1 MSGIASSGNSMST
14 TGPITR
20 ATRPVAGPLV
30 WSTVAST
37 VVAVILASLRWAGGS
52 SGGESVVCS
61 GRQGV
66 GTGDDLADLLGDV
79 RLTGL
84 VGQSG
89 VRADQ
94 VLGVV
99 RRRVHRALPGRELG
113 GRRVEQDGVDPL
125 LHVARQERV
134 QHGLGRG

>member
-1 MSGIASSGNSMST
+1 MST

-20 ATRPVAGPLV
+20 ATRPVPGPLV
-30 WSTVAST
+30 CSTVDST

-52 SGGESVVCS
+52 SGGESFRVCS

-66 GTGDDLADLLGDV
+66 GPGDDLADLLGDV
-79 RLTGL
+79 RLTCL

-99 RRRVHRALPGRELG
+99 RRRVHG
-113 GRRVEQDGVDPL
+113 PL
-125 LHVARQERV
+125 TGSE
-134 QHGLGRG
+134 LGRGGVEQHRVDALLDVA